1 MFHHYHQLLIWASTH
16 NAENYIMAA
25 TANTS
30 TTKSSYKTIQFT
42 QRFEKL
48 VEKRGHRNYQDSR
61 AVSADEA
68 RFLARKLRHAI
79 GQIADDD
86 VLLKVLAHN
95 PEVIRMVERED
106 GSEPGFL
113 AYLPLNEAGVD
124 ALRDGHFDRRNPHLD
139 HLTQIGEPVSVLY
152 IWCVYSPGNFI
163 PVISAIAAHF
173 EIIAPSGVP
182 LFTSAATPAAAR
194 LFSSLGFSR
203 ARDHYPHADDDILVV
218 FRAEP
223 EIVNAAAPAL
233 RTTTRVTRTIEDV
246 MKVFSIRAATYM
258 NEQACPYDEE
268 FDGNDFCAA
277 HILGE
282 IDGEPAGCI
291 RIRFFGDFV
300 KIERLA
306 VRPEFR
312 SSTLA
317 FRLVRAAFD
326 YVRTKGFRK
335 AYGHARHDLVNF
347 WARFGFKPIDG
358 RPTFSFSDV
367 DYVEMEA
374 DVSASKDVIGI
385 GRSPFELI
393 RPEGQWDVPGPLDR
407 SALRGSK
414 TENLRRR
421 AIST

>member
-1 MFHHYHQLLIWASTH
+1 
-16 NAENYIMAA
+16 MAA
-25 TANTS
+25 SANTS
-30 TTKSSYKTIQFT
+30 ATKSSYKTIQFT
-42 QRFEKL
+42 ERFEKL
-48 VEKRGHRNYQDSR
+48 VEIRGHRNYRDSR
-61 AVSADEA
+61 AVSVEEA

-79 GQIADDD
+79 GPVAEDD

-95 PEVIRMVERED
+95 PQVIRMVEREC
-106 GSEPGFL
+106 GKEPGFL
-113 AYLPLNEAGVD
+113 AYLPLNEVGFD
-124 ALRDGHFDRRNPHLD
+124 ALKQGRFERRDPDVA
-139 HLTQIGEPVSVLY
+139 HLTRPGEAIAALY

-163 PVISAIAAHF
+163 PVIAAIAAHF
-173 EIIAPSGVP
+173 EAIAPSGIP
-182 LFTSAATPAAAR
+182 LFTSAATPASAR
-194 LFSSLGFSR
+194 LFNSLGF
-203 ARDHYPHADDDILVV
+203 ARVQDHYPQADNDVLVV

-223 EIVNAAAPAL
+223 TASASTAPK
-233 RTTTRVTRTIEDV
+233 TITRVSRTIEDV

-258 NEQACPYDEE
+258 HEQACPYEEE

-306 VRPEFR
+306 VRSEFR

-347 WARFGFKPIDG
+347 WARFGFKPIAD
-358 RPTFSFSDV
+358 RPIFTFSDV

-374 DVSASKDVIGI
+374 DVAESNDVIGI

-407 SALRGSK
+407 SAMRGSRG
-414 TENLRRR
+414 ESLRRR
-421 AIST
+421 AVTV

>member
-1 MFHHYHQLLIWASTH
+1 MFHHYNQLLIGTPTRTAKDH
-16 NAENYIMAA
+16 IMAA

-30 TTKSSYKTIQFT
+30 ATKSSYRTIQFT

-48 VEKRGHRNYQDSR
+48 VEMRGHRNYKDTR

-79 GQIADDD
+79 GQIADDS
-86 VLLKVLAHN
+86 VLLNVLAHN

-106 GSEPGFL
+106 GKEPGFL
-113 AYLPLNEAGVD
+113 AYLPLNKAGHQ
-124 ALRDGHFDRRNPHLD
+124 ALQNGKLERRNPDLC
-139 HLTQIGEPVSVLY
+139 HLTRAGELVSALY

-173 EIIAPSGVP
+173 ETIAPSGVP
-182 LFTSAATPAAAR
+182 LFTSAATASSAR
-194 LFSSLGFSR
+194 LFASLGFER
-203 ARDHYPHADDDILVV
+203 AHDHYPHADDDVLVV
-218 FRAEP
+218 FRAEAEP
-223 EIVNAAAPAL
+223 AQLAPSAP

-258 NEQACPYDEE
+258 NEQACPYEEE

-282 IDGEPAGCI
+282 INGEPAGCI
-291 RIRFFGDFV
+291 RVRFFGDFV

-326 YVRTKGFRK
+326 YARAKGFKK
-335 AYGHARHDLVNF
+335 AYGHSRHDLVNF
-347 WARFGFKPIDG
+347 WARFGFRPIDG
-358 RPTFSFSDV
+358 RPTFAFSDV
-367 DYVEMEA
+367 EYVEMEA
-374 DVSASKDVIGI
+374 DVSASNNVIGI

-393 RPEGQWDVPGPLDR
+393 RPEGLWDVPGPLDR
-407 SALRGSK
+407 SASRGNKGES
-414 TENLRRR
+414 LQRR
-421 AIST
+421 AVST